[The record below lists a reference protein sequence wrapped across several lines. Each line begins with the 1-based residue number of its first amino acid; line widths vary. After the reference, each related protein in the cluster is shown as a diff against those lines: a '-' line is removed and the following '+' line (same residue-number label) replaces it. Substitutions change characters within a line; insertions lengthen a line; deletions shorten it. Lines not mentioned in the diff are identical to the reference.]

1 LSASPLIIDDYKRFA
16 ACLVDLL
23 DVGVFVTDREQIV
36 YYRPSSAFDLKMQ
49 IGLPVKPGMA
59 SHTAI
64 HERRRVVMRKDSSY
78 SGQPFITVVIPLQ
91 DEQGAVIGTLAVTE
105 PVDRQDKLKGLAR
118 RLSGDL
124 GALAATTAEILA
136 RTEKIAATAEDMV
149 AANIQSQQR
158 VTETDQV
165 LGVIRLIAARRTCS
179 ASTPPSRRPRRR
191 AGRGFGVVAGEI
203 RKLAATSAES
213 IGKIAEIIAAVKS
226 DSKATDMAIADIRDT
241 LPPSPPI
248 SAALPPPSGN
258 RRPREE
264 LDTIAEELVK
274 SASTP
279 APRPRSTHG
288 YRRRRLLMDNRRD
301 IAQPR
306 RPLAVHA
313 PAAGH
318 ARIGA
323 VQALV
328 VFCGAAVAPDA
339 LHRLVD
345 ARHDLVHPRHHDR
358 LFRPEHHRRH
368 PVAGR
373 VHIHQPPVGG
383 DRIRPVRKTSQVSC
397 ARLAASTSSGVRRSC
412 GGKYTVLPRS
422 SSLAAISNPISVC
435 EPPIPTVAS
444 RGMAASS
451 SSAATA
457 AVLRNRASNL
467 LSLSASTTFSALASP
482 RSSPCIFLPAFRRFF
497 FRQYYS
503 RKSPPAEQMSDI

>member
-1 LSASPLIIDDYKRFA
+1 MSASPLIIDDYKRFA

-165 LGVIRLIAARRTCS
+165 LGLIRLIAGQTNLLGLNAAIEAARVGEQ
-179 ASTPPSRRPRRR
+179 
-191 AGRGFGVVAGEI
+191 GRGFGVVAGEI

-241 LPPSPPI
+241 L
-248 SAALPPPSGN
+248 AAIAADIGRFTASIQETGALA
-258 RRPREE
+258 EE

-274 SASTP
+274 
-279 APRPRSTHG
+279 
-288 YRRRRLLMDNRRD
+288 
-301 IAQPR
+301 
-306 RPLAVHA
+306 
-313 PAAGH
+313 
-318 ARIGA
+318 
-323 VQALV
+323 
-328 VFCGAAVAPDA
+328 
-339 LHRLVD
+339 
-345 ARHDLVHPRHHDR
+345 
-358 LFRPEHHRRH
+358 
-368 PVAGR
+368 
-373 VHIHQPPVGG
+373 
-383 DRIRPVRKTSQVSC
+383 
-397 ARLAASTSSGVRRSC
+397 
-412 GGKYTVLPRS
+412 
-422 SSLAAISNPISVC
+422 
-435 EPPIPTVAS
+435 
-444 RGMAASS
+444 
-451 SSAATA
+451 
-457 AVLRNRASNL
+457 
-467 LSLSASTTFSALASP
+467 
-482 RSSPCIFLPAFRRFF
+482 
-497 FRQYYS
+497 
-503 RKSPPAEQMSDI
+503 